1 MKLADQVDQGTFASK
16 HTELRDRLSS
26 IKLQMDVL
34 DRSHDEIPELA
45 VNVLELSQ
53 TLPNQ
58 WVSADYAT
66 KRRILEIVCL
76 NCTLDGASLVPT
88 TRKPFDVL
96 IEGLYS
102 QTSRGNST
110 PIELFL
116 GGVRVW
122 DSGIRRLLYGNAV
135 SQQ

>member
-1 MKLADQVDQGTFASK
+1 MYGENA
-16 HTELRDRLSS
+16 
-26 IKLQMDVL
+26 
-34 DRSHDEIPELA
+34 ELA
-45 VNVLELSQ
+45 FKLFELSQ
-53 TLPNQ
+53 ALRNQ

-102 QTSRGNST
+102 QTSRGDR
-110 PIELFL
+110 I
-116 GGVRVW
+116 
-122 DSGIRRLLYGNAV
+122 
-135 SQQ
+135 